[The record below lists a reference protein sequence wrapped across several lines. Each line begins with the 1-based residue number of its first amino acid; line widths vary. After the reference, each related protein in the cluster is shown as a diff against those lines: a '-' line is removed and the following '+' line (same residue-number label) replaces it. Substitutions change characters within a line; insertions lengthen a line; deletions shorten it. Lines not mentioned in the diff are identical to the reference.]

1 MREYTPEVLCDLLP
15 YPTPNLYKYSRGRL
29 ILVVGSRA
37 YPGAAGLAAL
47 AGQRAGAGYSEV
59 YVEDSIVKQ
68 VQIIAPS
75 LVVRAWSEWDGTNWM
90 PRADERHPRAY
101 VLGCGF
107 DATDPYIANVT
118 RQILKRG
125 KAPVLVD
132 GGALAMLPIRKIPSL
147 CEQRASDNLVTVIT
161 PHFGEATLLAK
172 PFDLPVEDPNQLA
185 CELARSYHAIC
196 VLKGPNTYI
205 SDGSDVYC
213 MTEGTAA
220 LSKAGTGDVLA
231 GTVGAL
237 LAQGIDPVDACVLG
251 TTLHARAG
259 ALAAEDLTSIAVTPE
274 DVIAYLSRAIL
285 SLGNGR
291 TM

>member
-1 MREYTPEVLCDLLP
+1 MREYTPEVFADLLP

-37 YPGAAGLAAL
+37 YPGAAGLASL
-47 AGQRAGAGYSEV
+47 AGQRAGAGYTEV
-59 YVEDSIVKQ
+59 YVEDSIVQ
-68 VQIIAPS
+68 RVQIYAPS
-75 LVVRAWSEWDGTNWM
+75 LVVRAWSEWDSAHWM
-90 PRADERHPRAY
+90 PRADEHRPRAY

-132 GGALAMLPIRKIPSL
+132 GGALQMLSARKIHAL
-147 CEQRASDNLVTVIT
+147 CEPRMKDNLPTIIT
-161 PHFGEATLLAK
+161 PHFGEAVTLAQAYGIPTEDPTELAK
-172 PFDLPVEDPNQLA
+172 
-185 CELARSYHAIC
+185 ELARHYHATC

-205 SDGSDVYC
+205 SDGEDCYC

-231 GTVGAL
+231 GIIGAL
-237 LAQGIDPVDACVLG
+237 LAQSVEPVDACVLG

-259 ALAAEDLTSIAVTPE
+259 RLAAADLTSIAVTPE
-274 DVIAYLSRAIL
+274 DIIRYIPQAVL
-285 SLGNGR
+285 SLGKGR
-291 TM
+291 TE

>member
-1 MREYTPEVLCDLLP
+1 MKEYTLELLADLLP
-15 YPTPNLYKYSRGRL
+15 FPGPNVYKYSRGRL

-47 AGQRAGAGYSEV
+47 AGQRTGAGYSEV
-59 YVEDSIVKQ
+59 YVEDSIVSQ
-68 VQIIAPS
+68 VQTIAPS
-75 LVVRAWSEWDGTNWM
+75 LVVRAWSEWDGTSWL
-90 PRADERHPRAY
+90 PRADARHPRAY

-125 KAPVLVD
+125 KAAVLVD
-132 GGALAMLPIRKIPSL
+132 GGALAMLSIRKIPLL
-147 CEQRASDNLVTVIT
+147 CEQRAADNLATIIT
-161 PHFGEATLLAK
+161 PHFGEASTLAR
-172 PFDLPVEDPNQLA
+172 PFGLPMDDPEALA
-185 CELARSYHAIC
+185 CGLAQSYHAIC

-205 SDGSDVYC
+205 SDGEDCYVMS
-213 MTEGTAA
+213 EGTSA
-220 LSKAGTGDVLA
+220 LAKAGTGDVLA

-237 LAQGIDPVDACVLG
+237 LAQGLEPVDACVLG

-259 ALAAEDLTSIAVTPE
+259 RLAAKELTSIAVTPE
-274 DVIAYLSRAIL
+274 DVIHYLPQAIL

-291 TM
+291 AS

>member
-1 MREYTPEVLCDLLP
+1 MREYTSEELADLLP

-47 AGQRAGAGYSEV
+47 ASQRAGAGYTEV
-59 YVEDSIVKQ
+59 YVEDPIVGH
-68 VQIIAPS
+68 VQTIAPS
-75 LVVRAWSEWDGTNWM
+75 LVVRAWSDWDGTNWM

-125 KAPVLVD
+125 KASVLVD
-132 GGALAMLPIRKIPSL
+132 GGALAMLSVRKIPAL
-147 CEQRASDNLVTVIT
+147 CEQRAADNLSTIIT
-161 PHFGEATLLAK
+161 PHFGEAEGLAR
-172 PFDLPVEDPNQLA
+172 PFGLPMDDPEELA
-185 CELARSYHAIC
+185 CGLAQSYHAIC

-205 SDGSDVYC
+205 SDGKDCYV
-213 MTEGTAA
+213 MTEGTSA

-237 LAQGIDPVDACVLG
+237 LAQGIEPVDACVLG

-259 ALAAEDLTSIAVTPE
+259 SLAAHDLTSISVTPE
-274 DVIAYLSRAIL
+274 DVIAYLPKAVL
-285 SLGNGR
+285 SVGGGR
-291 TM
+291 TA

>member
-1 MREYTPEVLCDLLP
+1 MREYTPEVLAELLP
-15 YPTPNLYKYSRGRL
+15 FPTPNLYKYSRGRL
-29 ILVVGSRA
+29 ILVVGSRR
-37 YPGAAGLAAL
+37 YPGAAGLASL
-47 AGQRAGAGYSEV
+47 ASQRAGAGYTEV
-59 YVEDSIVKQ
+59 YVEDSIVNQ

-75 LVVRAWSEWDGTNWM
+75 LVVRAWSEWDGTTWM

-125 KAPVLVD
+125 KATVLVD
-132 GGALAMLPIRKIPSL
+132 GGALAMLPIRKIPAL
-147 CEQRASDNLVTVIT
+147 CAQRATDNLATVIT
-161 PHFGEATLLAK
+161 PHFGEAAALAK
-172 PFDLPVEDPNQLA
+172 PFNLPMDNPSELA
-185 CELARSYHAIC
+185 CQLARSYHAIC

-205 SDGSDVYC
+205 SDGNDCYVMS
-213 MTEGTAA
+213 EGTAA
-220 LSKAGTGDVLA
+220 LAKAGTGDVLA
-231 GTVGAL
+231 GIVGAL

-259 ALAAEDLTSIAVTPE
+259 VLASQDLTSIAVNPE
-274 DVIAYLSRAIL
+274 DVITYLPQAIL

-291 TM
+291 TC